1 MAKYSVSR
9 ISDFLEAFEG
19 REIHVGVDVHKLS
32 YHVAVRRE
40 DGACETWVAPA
51 KPYDLVLA
59 LLELGQPIA
68 QVTYESGPT
77 GFGLCRAMEEA
88 GIDCCVVAPSK
99 VPRAVVAGSKT
110 DRLDCIKLADYA
122 AKDMLKGIAV
132 PTPAEEG
139 ERSLIRRRSQIVDN
153 IRRAKLRIK
162 SLLLYVG
169 AEEPPGLSQWSG
181 QAVGRLST
189 LQIEPAAKLTLDSLL
204 RELSWQKVEL
214 KEIEATL
221 SMIMVKR
228 HEEAMKRLRTVPG
241 VGPTV
246 AATFLL
252 EVFRPERFQ
261 CHEQVVSYL
270 GLAPTVRQSG
280 ERSSRGRLVPVGQKR
295 LRSLLVES
303 AWIWQAKVPKI
314 KEHYN
319 KLVAKTGVPQKAI
332 AAIARLLAIVLWR
345 LSLSGRCY
353 QSS

>member
-1 MAKYSVSR
+1 MN
-9 ISDFLEAFEG
+9 DNLEPQEAQHGKVFSITNQRFSGSGLKAEKF
-19 REIHVGVDVHKLS
+19 HVGVDVHKLS

-122 AKDMLKGIAV
+122 AKGMLKGIAV

-153 IRRAKLRIK
+153 IRRVKLRIK

-181 QAVGRLST
+181 QAVVRLST

-214 KEIEATL
+214 KEIEAD
-221 SMIMVKR
+221 SV
-228 HEEAMKRLRTVPG
+228 HDHG
-241 VGPTV
+241 
-246 AATFLL
+246 
-252 EVFRPERFQ
+252 
-261 CHEQVVSYL
+261 
-270 GLAPTVRQSG
+270 
-280 ERSSRGRLVPVGQKR
+280 
-295 LRSLLVES
+295 
-303 AWIWQAKVPKI
+303 
-314 KEHYN
+314 
-319 KLVAKTGVPQKAI
+319 KTA
-332 AAIARLLAIVLWR
+332 
-345 LSLSGRCY
+345 
-353 QSS
+353 